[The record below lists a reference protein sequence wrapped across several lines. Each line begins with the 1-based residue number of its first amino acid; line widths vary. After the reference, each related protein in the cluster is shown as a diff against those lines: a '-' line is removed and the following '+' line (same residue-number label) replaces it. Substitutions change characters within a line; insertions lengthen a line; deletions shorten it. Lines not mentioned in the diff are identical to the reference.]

1 LQKAP
6 TIKDI
11 ARLCGISEGTVDRA
25 INNRPGINEKTRQ
38 RVLEVAR
45 LLNYRP
51 NRIAQSLATGRTMT
65 IGIICFDLYNNFF
78 SQLIDII
85 EANAKRH
92 EYFVNLILTHR
103 DLNKE
108 IEGIQY
114 LIERNV
120 DGIIMFPVGKGE
132 RYVEYLKSIK
142 KPIVT
147 LYNKISDGFA
157 HIGVDDHNAMSDAVK
172 FIKSKGYERIYFIT
186 PAITKQ
192 EESGLNVYTLK
203 RRLNGYIDGIKKYG
217 LNHEPLVVEGKDFD
231 EAFRDLDLNHKT
243 AMLCICDT
251 YALETM
257 KYFRDRNLR
266 VPEDIGI
273 MGYDNIDVL
282 KYVQPQLSTIEYH
295 VDIMGDLA
303 FSTLFDLING
313 KQVPQEQ
320 LLDYHIIEGETI

>member
-11 ARLCGISEGTVDRA
+11 ARICGISEGTVDRA
-25 INNRPGINEKTRQ
+25 INNRPGINEITRQ

-51 NRIAQSLATGRTMT
+51 NRIAQSLATGKTMT

-85 EANAKRH
+85 EANAKKN

-103 DLNKE
+103 DINKE

-114 LIERNV
+114 LMERNV
-120 DGIIMFPVGKGE
+120 DGIIIFPVGKGE
-132 RYVEYLKSIK
+132 SYVEYLKSIK

-172 FIKSKGYERIYFIT
+172 YIKSKGYEKIYFIT
-186 PAITKQ
+186 PPISKQ
-192 EESGLNVYTLK
+192 MESGLNVYTLK

-217 LNHEPLVVEGKDFD
+217 LNHEPLVVEGKDF
-231 EAFRDLDLNHKT
+231 EKICENIDLNKKT

-251 YALETM
+251 YALDTI
-257 KYFRDRNLR
+257 KYFRDRNFK
-266 VPEDIGI
+266 VPGDLGV

-295 VDIMGDLA
+295 VEKMGNLV

-313 KQVPQEQ
+313 KQVPKEQ
-320 LLDYHIIEGETI
+320 LLDYYIVEGETI